1 MCILIKQKLVTQGVL
16 FFLTWSFFPKEG
28 FGQVGFNEA
37 PPLLINKKK
46 GSLLYDSL
54 CVLTR
59 A

>member
-1 MCILIKQKLVTQGVL
+1 MCIVIEPILATPGVL

-28 FGQVGFNEA
+28 FGQGGFNEA
-37 PPLLINKKK
+37 PLFDNKKK

-54 CVLTR
+54 CVLSL